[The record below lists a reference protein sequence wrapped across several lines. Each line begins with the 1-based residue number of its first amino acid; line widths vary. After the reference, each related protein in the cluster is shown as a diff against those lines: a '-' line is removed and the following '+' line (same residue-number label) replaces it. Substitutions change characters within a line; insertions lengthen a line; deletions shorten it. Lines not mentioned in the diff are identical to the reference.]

1 MSKYF
6 SRFGAEK
13 VNYMITA
20 HLISFQA
27 NVKAKTY
34 FQIQWI
40 RGPQVE
46 QTEILNIANVGNDN
60 AFILINKSFTR
71 QSQLYRDG
79 KNGKFKSK
87 IVILILIYISIVL
100 IQTA

>member
-1 MSKYF
+1 MAKYF
-6 SRFGAEK
+6 QRLGTEK
-13 VNYMITA
+13 LDFMITA
-20 HLISFQA
+20 RLISFQA

-46 QTEILNIANVGNDN
+46 QTEVLNIANVANDN

-71 QSQLYRDG
+71 
-79 KNGKFKSK
+79 
-87 IVILILIYISIVL
+87 
-100 IQTA
+100 